1 MLSLRE
7 HIKKYPDPKEA
18 EKHNQ
23 DLKISMKHFEEAM
36 KKNKTIIKAGT

>member
-7 HIKKYPDPKEA
+7 HINKYPDPKEA

-23 DLKISMKHFEEAM
+23 DLKISMKHYEDAM
-36 KKNKTIIKAGT
+36 KKIHPLSK